1 LDREA
6 ERTVELS
13 NADCGFAYRASIFN
27 TTAREK
33 YVVLAVTFALTPNGA
48 PCVRYADLR
57 NHFAGHDHE
66 PTLAEVRDAVRAIR
80 ARKAMLLSPGD
91 SRSGADPDSRSAGS
105 FFKNPLVN
113 ATGLRA
119 VEAKARELGLLPS
132 DKNVPVYPQPDGRFK
147 VAAAWLI
154 EQAGFAK
161 GYQRGRVAISSRHT
175 LALTNRGGASASEIL
190 ALMREIQAGVR
201 ERFGVEL
208 HPEPVFVG
216 FD

>member
-1 LDREA
+1 
-6 ERTVELS
+6 VELS

-57 NHFAGHDHE
+57 NHFAGRDHE
-66 PTLAEVRDAVRAIR
+66 LTLAEVRDAVRAIR
-80 ARKAMLLSPGD
+80 AQKAMLLSPGNT
-91 SRSGADPDSRSAGS
+91 DSRSAGS

-113 ATGLRA
+113 ANGLHA

-132 DKNVPVYPQPDGRFK
+132 DKNVPAYPQPDGRFK

-154 EQAGFAK
+154 EHAGFAK